1 MIASR
6 STDSAQ
12 AADLDVDS
20 LRSRHHP
27 YIMTVR
33 IEVDAQEYYR
43 SKRFRCP
50 SCTTVSTVS
59 ADAKVV
65 RGSDFLFDL
74 CEPCGMTIVIDNSDA
89 TLARGKVGFMA
100 FPSQVEALMAVG

>member
-1 MIASR
+1 
-6 STDSAQ
+6 
-12 AADLDVDS
+12 
-20 LRSRHHP
+20 
-27 YIMTVR
+27 MTPR

-50 SCTTVSTVS
+50 SCAAVSIVST
-59 ADAKVV
+59 DDYRLV

-74 CEPCGMTIVIDNSDA
+74 CEPCGKTILIDNSDA

-100 FPSQVEALMAVG
+100 FPSLVEATSAANEMLKAQ